1 MQRMNESSRLPG
13 RRRGGRGGTT
23 TTVSRT
29 LAVPKT
35 SHFQVQIALNR
46 LSIPTARRAGES
58 TVVFLNPPGTRRSFL
73 TSVPHRPGPHSP
85 GTSVGRWA
93 VPSSAPLG
101 PLGAPAPPRAFV
113 PEEPPRAVPWRR
125 RLEHPAGAAPRT
137 RRTGPPPPPRPL
149 LPLVPAPPSPHH
161 FPAAT
166 RLRRGANRVGT
177 AGTGAQTQAA
187 ASWRAAGGPRLGQA
201 RAFPRRA
208 RLRRPGRDC
217 QVCAWRRRRRR
228 AGGAALCPASRGR
241 GARARAA
248 VTVRAAGR
256 AARAARRRGGG
267 GSPPDGE
274 GGRRRRGHT
283 GRESRRDRLLPFRPR
298 RGVSPGRRLHRRSAD
313 SGLGGNPVVSRD
325 QDASPGWD

>member
-1 MQRMNESSRLPG
+1 M
-13 RRRGGRGGTT
+13 
-23 TTVSRT
+23 
-29 LAVPKT
+29 
-35 SHFQVQIALNR
+35 
-46 LSIPTARRAGES
+46 
-58 TVVFLNPPGTRRSFL
+58 
-73 TSVPHRPGPHSP
+73 
-85 GTSVGRWA
+85 GRWA

-125 RLEHPAGAAPRT
+125 RREHPAGAAPRT
-137 RRTGPPPPPRPL
+137 RRTGPASAPAPSPAARARPSVSPPLSGSYAAAARGESGGHCRNRGADPGGGVAEGGRRAPPRPG
-149 LPLVPAPPSPHH
+149 AG
-161 FPAAT
+161 FPAASAAPAAGA
-166 RLRRGANRVGT
+166 RLPGVRVAAT
-177 AGTGAQTQAA
+177 AA
-187 ASWRAAGGPRLGQA
+187 AAAGRGSRFVPGEPRPGCA
-201 RAFPRRA
+201 RAR
-208 RLRRPGRDC
+208 
-217 QVCAWRRRRRR
+217 V
-228 AGGAALCPASRGR
+228 
-241 GARARAA
+241 RAA

-325 QDASPGWD
+325 QDASPGWV